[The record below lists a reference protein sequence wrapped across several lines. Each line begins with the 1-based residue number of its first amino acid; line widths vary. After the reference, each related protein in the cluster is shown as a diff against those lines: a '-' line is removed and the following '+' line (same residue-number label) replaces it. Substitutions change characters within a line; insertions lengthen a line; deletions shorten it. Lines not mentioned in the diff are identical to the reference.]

1 MKGIALIPT
10 LKCQLFQT
18 ASQMSAKGS
27 LTVMLISSSG

>member
-27 LTVMLISSSG
+27 K